1 LIQIFD
7 SLFRC
12 LDDARDERGDGED
25 EEGEDAD
32 HGAGTEGLTTEP
44 RKARQTA
51 TGSPKGSQAH
61 QYTEMERVDEPLPF
75 LTADLTLI

>member
-1 LIQIFD
+1 
-7 SLFRC
+7 
-12 LDDARDERGDGED
+12 
-25 EEGEDAD
+25 
-32 HGAGTEGLTTEP
+32 LTTEP